1 MPNEPYSIESL
12 PIERASLV
20 KEAPSYPEGMPVSI
34 EEDNTILIAVEPI
47 SIDKSD
53 IE

>member
-1 MPNEPYSIESL
+1 MPIEPYSIESL
-12 PIERASLV
+12 PIEGASLV

-47 SIDKSD
+47 SIEKSD
-53 IE
+53 VE